1 MNISSRPCPGAAR
14 RVRSIRLQRG
24 FSILQVMLALA
35 ISSVIA
41 VTQLE
46 GERTRSQL
54 SSGKLQGDVLRL
66 MGDAVN
72 TYIQE
77 QGAALQADKA
87 VSKNGATVP
96 AGTSPGTT
104 MAPTVQ
110 QLVAMGYLAP
120 GTSSTATINS
130 GTYRIVLSKIPAGCL
145 GSTCNITGQVYLD
158 SPVRRPGTSEMNG
171 VAVGALLDQ
180 LGGDSLVALNSSPGV
195 LRSPSGATV
204 SNPISGAPAGVVG
217 VRVGYGTSGYGNYL
231 VVGDSR
237 DPNFQGNFTVA
248 GNSTFNG
255 PVTTNSTF
263 TAAGGVTTNN
273 ISSADG
279 GNVSVNNCFK
289 ITADGRVATQC
300 FDPNDLPPGWGGGVR
315 TWDIAAGGSILI
327 AENPGKSTPFPWNSN
342 EASTVITKDNAA
354 EGLVATNGRVLTK
367 KLAFEYGSFS
377 IGSPCTGVTPGTM
390 GRSNDRGSGETLVYC
405 RHDTQTWAP
414 FITSAQDGYWCSN
427 NGMLGIDPSGVAMN
441 CVGQRWMPL
450 NSRMGKWSLTATYM
464 AGNAWTIPKPSCRSG
479 GTPRIVATP
488 QSIDQRN
495 SASNF
500 SARDYGWAWGIVI
513 EDNSGMGVAT
523 QAQVDTGCWYE

>member
-1 MNISSRPCPGAAR
+1 MNNSSRPRPGTAR
-14 RVRSIRLQRG
+14 RVRSIRVQRG

-35 ISSVIA
+35 VSSVIA

-46 GERTRSQL
+46 GERTRSQI

-96 AGTSPGTT
+96 AGTSTGST

-120 GTSSTATINS
+120 GTSPTATINS
-130 GTYRIVLSKIPAGCL
+130 GTYRIVLSKIPAGCS

-158 SPVRRPGTSEMNG
+158 SPVRRAGTSEMNG
-171 VAVGALLDQ
+171 VAVGALLDR
-180 LGGDSLVALNSSPGV
+180 LGGDSLVALNSSPGL

-204 SNPISGAPAGVVG
+204 SNPVSGAPAGVVG

-248 GNSTFNG
+248 GSSTFNG
-255 PVTTNSTF
+255 PVTTNSSF
-263 TAAGGVTTNN
+263 TANGGVTTNN
-273 ISSADG
+273 ISSTDG

-289 ITADGRVATQC
+289 ITVDGRVATQC
-300 FDPNDLPPGWGGGVR
+300 FDPNDLPPGWTGGVR
-315 TWDIAAGGSILI
+315 SLDGVYSGSLMVSTK
-327 AENPGKSTPFPWNSN
+327 PGETRDWYNGTPW
-342 EASTVITKDNAA
+342 TVIGSDGKEAVVD
-354 EGLVATNGRVLTK
+354 VNGRVEA
-367 KLAFEYGSFS
+367 KLFNPVGEHS
-377 IGSPCTGVTPGTM
+377 IGSSCAGLQPGATA
-390 GRSNDRGSGETLVYC
+390 RSNDRGSGETLVYC

-414 FITSAQDGYWCSN
+414 FVTSAQDGWYCSN
-427 NGMLGIDPSGVAMN
+427 NGVLGIDPAGVALTCTAN
-441 CVGQRWMPL
+441 RWMPL
-450 NSRMGKWSLTATYM
+450 SSRMGKWAVAATYT
-464 AGNAWTIPKPSCRSG
+464 AGNAWTIPKPTCRSG

-513 EDNSGMGVAT
+513 EDGSGMGVST